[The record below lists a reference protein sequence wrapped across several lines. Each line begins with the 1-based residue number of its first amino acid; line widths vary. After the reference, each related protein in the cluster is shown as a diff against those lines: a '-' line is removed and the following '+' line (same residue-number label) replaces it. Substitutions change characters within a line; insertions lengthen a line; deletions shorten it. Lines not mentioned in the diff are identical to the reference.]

1 MPVLSK
7 FYGIVIRILRARAF
21 EPRFHAIYDNSEI
34 VVNIWP
40 LSIIQGDAPDRVR
53 RMVLE
58 WAALHQE
65 ELLAA
70 WNRCEAGIMPSPIA
84 PLR

>member
-21 EPRFHAIYDNSEI
+21 EPRFYAIYNNSEI

-40 LSIIQGDAPDRVR
+40 LSVVQGDAPHRVR
-53 RMVLE
+53 AMVLE
-58 WAALHQE
+58 WASQHQQ

-70 WNRCEAGIMPSPIA
+70 WNRCQFGEVPQPIA
-84 PLR
+84 PLL